1 MARVKVTTANIK
13 AKLTDW
19 AQSATNRADE
29 LVFISNDIDQHE
41 WQNQAWQ
48 LANMII
54 EFQPDTVGGFTKI
67 VYKEKL

>member
-1 MARVKVTTANIK
+1 MARIKVTTANVK
-13 AKLTDW
+13 QKLQQW
-19 AQSATNRADE
+19 AQGQNIADE
-29 LVFISNDIDQHE
+29 LIFIGNEIDQRE

-54 EFQPDTVGGFTKI
+54 EFQPDIVSGFNKI

>member
-1 MARVKVTTANIK
+1 MARLKVTTANIK
-13 AKLTDW
+13 QKLTLW
-19 AQSATNRADE
+19 AQGQNLTDE
-29 LVFISNDIDQHE
+29 LVFIGNDIDQSE

-54 EFQPDTVGGFTKI
+54 EFQSDTVSGFKKI